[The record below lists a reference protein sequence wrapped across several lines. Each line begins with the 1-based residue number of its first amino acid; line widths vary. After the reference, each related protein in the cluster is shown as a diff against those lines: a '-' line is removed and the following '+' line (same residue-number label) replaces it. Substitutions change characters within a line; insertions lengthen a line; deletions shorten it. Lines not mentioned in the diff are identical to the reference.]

1 MWLSNYVIDFKQ
13 NKPGDS
19 FLTLITPTLHL
30 SYFTSLPL
38 EKWSYWPANSSKG
51 LLKAMRNLNFGE
63 LLVNFLTILISWL
76 RWNNELMFPQK
87 LHHVEFYNIFKCV
100 KYSILVNATNII
112 SKSECDTSFSGF
124 WALIYLFYQILW

>member
-1 MWLSNYVIDFKQ
+1 MWLSNYVTDFKQ

-51 LLKAMRNLNFGE
+51 LLKAIRNLNFGE

-87 LHHVEFYNIFKCV
+87 LHHVEFHNIFKCV